1 MKALNIFVIG
11 VSIFLF
17 FAAFTLLPSDVLSKE
32 KIVSK
37 MDCSWKCDPQKKEC
51 ICSGKDCQ
59 KCVGNKGKSYGGGM
73 MYVSIQR
80 CRTECTWHCTA
91 QVGHECFEWSQTCIT
106 RCR

>member
-1 MKALNIFVIG
+1 
-11 VSIFLF
+11 
-17 FAAFTLLPSDVLSKE
+17 
-32 KIVSK
+32 
-37 MDCSWKCDPQKKEC
+37 
-51 ICSGKDCQ
+51 
-59 KCVGNKGKSYGGGM
+59 M